1 MMSGAAGP
9 DDAARLEVALE
20 RIARAARRPPA
31 AALRA
36 SVPLATTPADAAPTR
51 EVAAR
56 LDALI
61 DDLRA
66 VLGTQG

>member
-1 MMSGAAGP
+1 MSGAAGP

-20 RIARAARRPPA
+20 RIARAARRPPP
-31 AALRA
+31 AALRGTA
-36 SVPLATTPADAAPTR
+36 PLATTRAEAAPTG

-56 LDALI
+56 LDTLI
-61 DDLRA
+61 ADLRA